1 MVRTWESRAREL
13 SRRKEKSGSEVQVRR
28 LATHASGKMPAPGN
42 RHLAIDMR
50 GKAME
55 VSPGTNPWHSRPLA
69 RATALALA
77 ASPVR
82 ARRRRN
88 TCEQSNALVLGRH
101 CVQGQCDVQWSLS
114 TTRKESRFWRG
125 ADGQGGSA
133 EMTCV
138 SPELLGPDSKVLEQ
152 GLVKEFRSCVWCGV
166 CEGKGEAQ
174 KLFL

>member
-1 MVRTWESRAREL
+1 MTGGAKADCLVVCTWESRAREL
-13 SRRKEKSGSEVQVRR
+13 RRRKEKQEWQRGASQK
-28 LATHASGKMPAPGN
+28 TCHASGEMPAPGN
-42 RHLAIDMR
+42 RHLAIDTR
-50 GKAME
+50 DKAME
-55 VSPGTNPWHSRPLA
+55 VAPGNQPMALSTPCTCHC
-69 RATALALA
+69 ALALA

-88 TCEQSNALVLGRH
+88 TCEQSNALVLGRR

-114 TTRKESRFWRG
+114 TARKESRFWRG

-152 GLVKEFRSCVWCGV
+152 DVLCLCVVRCY
-166 CEGKGEAQ
+166 
-174 KLFL
+174 